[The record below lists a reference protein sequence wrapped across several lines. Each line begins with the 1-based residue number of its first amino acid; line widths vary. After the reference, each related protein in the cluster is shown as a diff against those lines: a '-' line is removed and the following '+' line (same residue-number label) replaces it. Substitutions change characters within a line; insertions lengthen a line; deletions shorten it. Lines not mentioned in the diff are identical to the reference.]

1 MLCGRLFLCFG
12 WWCQLEKETSADL
25 CCLRFKAAVLL
36 VAVVAL
42 AAVVVVL
49 PVVDAEVLAVAV
61 EESPVPRVVL
71 RSLL

>member
-1 MLCGRLFLCFG
+1 MDGFFFALAGGVYFKG
-12 WWCQLEKETSADL
+12 TSADL

-42 AAVVVVL
+42 AEVVVVL
-49 PVVDAEVLAVAV
+49 PVVAAEVLAVAV
-61 EESPVPRVVL
+61 EESLVPRVVP

>member
-1 MLCGRLFLCFG
+1 M
-12 WWCQLEKETSADL
+12 
-25 CCLRFKAAVLL
+25 RFKAAVLL

-61 EESPVPRVVL
+61 EESLVPRVVL